1 MPISP
6 IHQVYVSL
14 LKEMNSMPEDDIH
27 GRCTICG
34 HVGLFQRGNQRSL
47 RESYPCPNCRF
58 GLRWRDQAAI
68 IIDEFGRGKALS
80 IDDMMARGLLEETAI
95 YEPALR
101 GPFTKRFQRL
111 PQYIRSYYRPGE
123 PLGQTSAD
131 GVRIEDL
138 RRLSFDEDSF
148 DLIITS
154 DVMEHLPEV
163 EIAFAEIL
171 RVLRPGGIHVFS
183 IPNDYPLQ
191 ERSEP
196 RVRLSSAGVEVHVK
210 PPRYHNA
217 GDGSPSLVYTDFGAD
232 LPDMVRSIGGR
243 LSVVRRSI
251 GQDPCH
257 ANATFVM
264 RKLASAGAR
273 RPPSSPAP
281 TAISAVQMPEL
292 ECPICKGTS
301 FEDFNG
307 RQNARCSTCRA
318 VERHRLMW
326 MILERLGGF
335 SEGKRVLHVAP
346 ELGLARKFMELS
358 GSTYHA
364 VDFDVARYNSQ
375 VMEVRPLDLCSDL
388 PEIADAS
395 YDLILHS
402 HVLEHV
408 PCDVKG
414 VLKEL
419 DRILAP
425 GGLHFFS
432 VPTRGEH
439 TDEDLSADLSHAER
453 LARFGQEDHMRIFGR
468 SDLQSMLTEVWGDGP
483 HLIEPIWLFA
493 RDDLR
498 RAAIPT
504 MAWQGVTGYSVFHY
518 RKGDR
523 PPAVELCTSKPPAPP
538 AAPAQAAAVREKQS
552 QAGRSSDDSSYPVED
567 APGDISLLIG
577 LTALRRDNPWP
588 LFPEQNHP
596 PFYLALDAGGDGGR
610 EIILRQLVER
620 DVRLMVEVGCFLGG
634 SSLQWLQAKSDLT
647 VIGVDPWDGNWAA
660 YITNMLTHPTMSRHA
675 EHLADAEV
683 KRISSLLRDY
693 GNYAVALN
701 NLRDYRDRFIPV
713 RRFSPE
719 ALHYLHGRD
728 IKLEL
733 IYIDAFKHRADLDVA
748 YSLYPDAIL
757 CGDDW
762 LWPDESGRFVM
773 QDAIKDFA
781 ADHGFEIEAKRQ
793 SWVLHRRQL

>member
-1 MPISP
+1 MP
-6 IHQVYVSL
+6 
-14 LKEMNSMPEDDIH
+14 KDDIH

-34 HVGLFQRGNQRSL
+34 HVGLFQRGDQRSL
-47 RESYPCPNCRF
+47 RESYPCSNCRF

-80 IDDMMARGLLEETAI
+80 IDDMIAKGLLEDIAI

-101 GPFTKRFQRL
+101 GPFTKRFKSL
-111 PQYIRSYYRPGE
+111 PQYIRSYYRPEE
-123 PLGQTSAD
+123 PLGQAGAD

-138 RRLSFDEDSF
+138 KRLTFAEDSF

-163 EIAFAEIL
+163 EVAFAEIL

-196 RVRLSSAGVEVHVK
+196 RVRVLESGAEEHIK

-232 LPDMVRSIGGR
+232 LTNMIRSIGGR

-264 RKLASAGAR
+264 RKLAHAGAR
-273 RPPSSPAP
+273 RPPSSSS
-281 TAISAVQMPEL
+281 SAVKMPEL

-307 RQNARCSTCRA
+307 RHNARCSTCRA

-335 SEGKRVLHVAP
+335 AEGNRVLHIAP
-346 ELGLARKFMELS
+346 ELGLARRFIKLS
-358 GSTYHA
+358 GAAYHP
-364 VDFDVARYNSQ
+364 VDLDVARYNSQ
-375 VMEVRPLDLCSDL
+375 VMEVRPLDLCSGL

-402 HVLEHV
+402 HVLEHI

-414 VLKEL
+414 ALKEL

-439 TDEDLSADLSHAER
+439 TDEDLSTDLSHAER

-468 SDLQSMLTEVWGDGP
+468 SDLLTMLTEVWGEGP

-504 MAWQGVTGYSVFHY
+504 FAWQGVTGNSVFHY

-523 PPAVELCTSKPPAPP
+523 PPAEELCVSKRPVPPAVPV
-538 AAPAQAAAVREKQS
+538 QSSSVSEKQS
-552 QAGRSSDDSSYPVED
+552 QEGRNGDDSSYPVED
-567 APGDISLLIG
+567 VPGDISLIMG
-577 LTALRRDNPWP
+577 LAALRRDNPWP
-588 LFPEQNHP
+588 LFPEQDHA
-596 PFYLALDAGGDGGR
+596 PFYLPLDAGGDGGR
-610 EIILRQLVER
+610 EIILRQLVEK

-683 KRISSLLRDY
+683 KRISTLLRDY

-701 NLRDYRDRFIPV
+701 NLRDYRDRFIPL
-713 RRFSPE
+713 RRYSPE
-719 ALHYLHGRD
+719 ALHYLHGRNINLD
-728 IKLEL
+728 L
-733 IYIDAFKHRADLDVA
+733 IYIDAFKHRADLDTA
-748 YSLYPDAIL
+748 YFLYPDAIL

-773 QDAIKDFA
+773 QYAIKDFA
-781 ADHGFEIEAKRQ
+781 ADHGFEIEDKRQ
-793 SWVLHRRQL
+793 SWVLHRRSL